1 MRTWEERYANCVSR
15 RKMSEV
21 NEVELYIGHAELM
34 RERDWMYTVNTLEH
48 TLDACIT
55 TALSIRRDRQTMT
68 MRSKAIMIIVITE
81 VNKYQKK

>member
-1 MRTWEERYANCVSR
+1 
-15 RKMSEV
+15 MSEV

-34 RERDWMYTVNTLEH
+34 RERDWMYTVNTLEL

-55 TALSIRRDRQTMT
+55 TALSIQRDRQTVT

>member
-1 MRTWEERYANCVSR
+1 
-15 RKMSEV
+15 MSEV
-21 NEVELYIGHAELM
+21 IEVELCISHAELM

-48 TLDACIT
+48 ILDACIT
-55 TALSIRRDRQTMT
+55 TALSTQRDRQTVT